1 MVTSINVGQ
10 LADNSAAAEN
20 GLSFAQIQENFAKFI
35 VTPLNAFGL
44 GGFLFDVEGETTS
57 DLTSDI
63 TDHYLEDNVAVQD
76 HIALKPQILTL
87 RGYVGEVVYEGG
99 APSSTILQKAVQKL
113 TVLNSF
119 LPTLSKAAQ
128 QIQSSLSLSS
138 LDFTPSG
145 LASRASTLLTSPT
158 LNNVVDLWA
167 LTKNINPAASKQ
179 QKAFMYFKALQE
191 GKLLISLQTPFEF
204 ITNMAIIKVVALQD
218 ERSKYI
224 SDFSITLKKIRTVS
238 VRSVQFDPKKYQNRT
253 QQQAEPTAQQGNN
266 QGQQEPLTSTLF
278 KWAN

>member
-1 MVTSINVGQ
+1 MVTQINVGQ
-10 LADNSAAAEN
+10 IDNSAAAEN
-20 GLSFAQIQENFAKFI
+20 GLSFAQIQDSFSKFI

-44 GGFLFDVEGETTS
+44 GGFLFDVEGETAS
-57 DLTSDI
+57 DLSSEI

-76 HIALKPQILTL
+76 HIALKPQTVTL
-87 RGYVGEVVYEGG
+87 SGYVGELVYEGG
-99 APSSTILQKAVQKL
+99 APSSITLQKAVQKL
-113 TVLNSF
+113 TILNSY

-138 LDFTPSG
+138 LEFTPEG
-145 LASRASTLLTSPT
+145 IASRASTLLTSPT

-179 QKAFMYFKALQE
+179 QKAFTYFKALQE
-191 GKLLISLQTPFEF
+191 QKLLISLQTPFEF
-204 ITNMAIIKVVALQD
+204 ITNMAVMSVSAIQD
-218 ERSKYI
+218 EKSKYM

-253 QQQAEPTAQQGNN
+253 QQQSEPTAQLGNN
-266 QGQQEPLTSTLF
+266 QGQAEPLTSNLF